1 MENERKIYIV
11 YSMGDEYDNSPSDI
25 AAFYTKEDANEFIN
39 KLTDE
44 YPFEFNF
51 YELPIYTHDSLNT
64 LKYYPGRWG
73 AFMTEEELLE
83 DLEIRTKTKWFMW
96 EKEKPT
102 KQSAISI
109 VCNDGEYYLDVFIKE
124 DSSHVC
130 NKIGDDSL
138 PEKEDII
145 AWTYFK

>member
-11 YSMGDEYDNSPSDI
+11 YSIDNDYDNSPSDI

-39 KLTDE
+39 KLTGK

-51 YELPIYTHDSLNT
+51 YELPLYTHDSLNT
-64 LKYYPGRWG
+64 VNYYPSRWQT
-73 AFMTEEELLE
+73 FMTEGELLD
-83 DLEIRTKTKWFMW
+83 DLENRTKTKWFMW

-102 KQSAISI
+102 NQNAISI
-109 VCNDGEYYLDVFIKE
+109 LCNDGEYYLDVFIKE
-124 DSSHVC
+124 DNSHVC
-130 NKIGDDSL
+130 NKIGDDGL